1 MSHLTAQVVEFGD
14 AAAGFAQHA
23 RRVALVHHHQR
34 VVFLGQRADLVQRRG
49 IAVHREDPV
58 GADDAE
64 TLRLRLLET
73 LLQLGHVGVGVAV
86 AHGLAQ
92 THAVDDRRM
101 VQRVGDNGV
110 LLTENR
116 FEDASVGVEAGGVE
130 DRVLGAEVVGYGFFE
145 LFVDVLT
152 AADETHRR
160 HAVAAVVHGP
170 FRGFDQPRVV
180 RKSEVVVGAEI
191 KYLTTCN
198 FDLRALRRFDDPF
211 ALVEPCSLDFG
222 KFLLQMFFDF
232 SVHIRLWFDEFP
244 VREVSIC

>member
-1 MSHLTAQVVEFGD
+1 
-14 AAAGFAQHA
+14 
-23 RRVALVHHHQR
+23 
-34 VVFLGQRADLVQRRG
+34 
-49 IAVHREDPV
+49 
-58 GADDAE
+58 
-64 TLRLRLLET
+64 
-73 LLQLGHVGVGVAV
+73 
-86 AHGLAQ
+86 
-92 THAVDDRRM
+92 M
-101 VQRVGDNGV
+101 VQRVGDDGV

-152 AADETHRR
+152 AADETYRR